1 MFIHWQSFLRDKV
14 TEIFITQSLGVDN
27 ERAVY
32 LPPFFYFE
40 LRLRWSRT
48 LKRKIFAEIQISKYF
63 ASITTR
69 FMPNLDIDLLR
80 IIWVNLFE
88 CLHNYTQHWADNLVL
103 VDSSDK
109 RIHDFCIMTFTSISG
124 FRYVWKP
131 ITSLSFKNA
140 RLSSKWGSN
149 DINNILFF
157 VVLFVTPHTG

>member
-14 TEIFITQSLGVDN
+14 IENIYHTVFRRWQWKSCLSS
-27 ERAVY
+27 A
-32 LPPFFYFE
+32 FFL
-40 LRLRWSRT
+40 LRVEMKCRT
-48 LKRKIFAEIQISKYF
+48 LERKIFAEIQISEYF

-80 IIWVNLFE
+80 IIWVNLFK
-88 CLHNYTQHWADNLVL
+88 CLHNYTQHWANNLVL
-103 VDSSDK
+103 VDSSGK
-109 RIHDFCIMTFTSISG
+109 RIHDFCIMTFASISG